1 MSIEYELVQPEPG
14 PLASPQLDASQ
25 QAVVDHP
32 GGPLLVLA
40 GPGTGKTTTLIE
52 AVVDRID
59 NRGLTPEQVLVLT
72 FSRKAADELK
82 SRIAA
87 RLGRT
92 TATAPAMTFHS
103 FCYALVR
110 EFQGPE
116 SYANPLRLLSAPEQD
131 AMIQELVNG
140 TGASD
145 WPKGLQPALRTRG
158 FAGELQ
164 AIMAKARSLAMD
176 AVDLSQVAKTAKRD
190 DWLAA
195 ARFFQE
201 YAEVSALTN
210 SIDYSDLVFQALAI
224 ARDPEHQDVLRKRFA
239 LVVVDEYQDTDPLQV
254 QLLQA
259 IAGDGHDLIAVGDPD
274 QSIYAF
280 RGADVG
286 GILDFPRDFATPA
299 GVAPIKA
306 LGSTRR
312 FGSNILAAS
321 RAIIGKVGVSGHLDQ
336 KAFEDFRNI
345 TSVADFAGEIIV
357 QTFATPAAEA
367 EHLALLLRE
376 AHIRQGMPWGDMAV
390 LVRSGRASLP
400 RLQRAFTAAGVPVE
414 VAGDE
419 VPLAAEPAVR
429 ALLGALRVAESISQ
443 GRPAGR
449 DQAEAILTGPLCQL
463 DAPALRRLGRALRM
477 AVKAVDGMPRPSAEL
492 LAESLSDP
500 VSLRLGG
507 HPDDATVKAAA
518 RAHSLATLLRKAAQQ
533 INDRVAPEQ
542 VLWTLWSGTDW
553 SKRLRAEFES
563 GGESAGRADQD
574 LDALCALFSRAAR
587 AEEQQQRQSIANFV
601 AELEAQQIPADTLAD
616 RGARGSAVRLMTAH
630 RSKGLQWPLVVV
642 AGVQDGEWPDIRYRG
657 TLLQSDRLTATGQG
671 HSSSA
676 AALLAEERRLFY
688 VACTRASRR
697 LVVTAVESSSESG
710 EQPSRFLIELEP
722 FADEAPAEV
731 DGKRVAR
738 PLTRP
743 KRPLSLRGA
752 IAELRTVI
760 ESSESPLVRA
770 RAADQLARLAGTDT
784 YATRG
789 AHPDRWWGIL
799 DLTDNDTPIADPAQP
814 LKLSASAVSSI
825 VDCPLSWFLG
835 REARGNTATSSAQ
848 GFGSVIHAIA
858 ADVVKV
864 VTADPAELE
873 RHLDTVWNQ
882 LHFAAPWIS
891 ARERAAAHEAI
902 VRFAN
907 WHANNARTPLE
918 AEYNFSVELEIG
930 GEMVVLRGSMDR
942 VELDHDG
949 LVHVVDLKTSKNAPA
964 QKDLSEYAQLGF
976 YQFVVDNGGVD
987 EIAPGASSGGA
998 ELVQL
1003 RTQAGTKL
1011 PDFPKVQPQDRPV
1024 PGEPFFAAGQLLHA
1038 VHTIRDENFPA
1049 TPGPKICDYC
1059 DFRRVCPAQPEGTT
1073 ILDGGDA

>member
-1 MSIEYELVQPEPG
+1 MSIEYVLAQPEPG
-14 PLASPQLDASQ
+14 PLAPPQLDASQ

-59 NRGLTPEQVLVLT
+59 NRGLSPEQVLVLT
-72 FSRKAADELK
+72 FSRKAADELR

-140 TGASD
+140 TTASA

-158 FAGELQ
+158 FTGELQ
-164 AIMAKARSLAMD
+164 AIMVRARSLGMD
-176 AVDLSQVAKTAKRD
+176 AVDVSDVAMTAKRE

-201 YAEVSALTN
+201 YSEVSALTN
-210 SIDYSDLVFQALAI
+210 SIDYSDLVYQALAI
-224 ARDPEHQDVLRKRFA
+224 TQDPEHQDVLRKRFS

-286 GILDFPRDFATPA
+286 GILDFPSDFATPA
-299 GVAPIKA
+299 GPAPIRA

-321 RAIIGKVGVSGHLDQ
+321 RAIIGKIGVSGHLDH
-336 KAFEDFRNI
+336 KVFEDFRNI
-345 TSVADFAGEIIV
+345 TSVADFGGEVIV
-357 QTFATPAAEA
+357 QTFATPAAEV

-443 GRPAGR
+443 GRPVGL
-449 DQAEAILTGPLCQL
+449 DQAEAVLTGPLCQL
-463 DAPALRRLGRALRM
+463 DAPDLRRLGRALRM
-477 AVKAVDGMPRPSAEL
+477 AVKAVEGMPRPSAEL

-518 RAHSLATLLRKAAQQ
+518 RANTLATLLRKAAQQ

-563 GGESAGRADQD
+563 GGESAGRAHQD

-630 RSKGLQWPLVVV
+630 RSKGLEWPLVVV

-657 TLLQSDRLTATGQG
+657 TLLQSDRLTPTGQG
-671 HSSSA
+671 HPSSA
-676 AALLAEERRLFY
+676 ASLLAEERRLFY

-710 EQPSRFLIELEP
+710 EQPSRFLIEIEP
-722 FADEAPAEV
+722 FADDPSAEI

-752 IAELRTVI
+752 IAELRMVI

-770 RAADQLARLAGTDT
+770 KAADQLARLADTGT

-789 AHPDRWWGIL
+789 AHPDRWWGVL
-799 DLTDNDTPIADPAQP
+799 DLTDSDTPIADPAQP

-825 VDCPLSWFLG
+825 IDCPLSWFLD
-835 REARGNTATSSAQ
+835 REAKGNMGTSAAQ
-848 GFGSVIHAIA
+848 GFGSIVHAIA
-858 ADVVKV
+858 ADAVKV
-864 VTADPAELE
+864 AIADPAELE
-873 RHLDTVWNQ
+873 RHLDVVWNQ

-891 ARERAAAHEAI
+891 ARERDAAHEAI

-907 WHANNARTPLE
+907 WHTNNARTPLE
-918 AEYNFSVELEIG
+918 AEYEFNVELEIG
-930 GEMVVLRGSMDR
+930 GEKVVLRGSMDR
-942 VELDHDG
+942 VELDQDG
-949 LVHVVDLKTSKNAPA
+949 LVHVVDLKTSKTAPA
-964 QKDLSEYAQLGF
+964 QKDLPEYAQLGF
-976 YQFVVDNGGVD
+976 YQLVVDNGGVD
-987 EIAPGASSGGA
+987 AIAPGASSGGA

-1011 PDFPKVQPQDRPV
+1011 PEFPKVQPQDRPV
-1024 PGEPFFAAGQLLHA
+1024 PGAPFFAVDQLHHA
-1038 VHTIRDENFPA
+1038 VQTIRDENFPA

-1059 DFRRVCPAQPEGTT
+1059 DFRRVCPAQPEGGT
-1073 ILDGGDA
+1073 ILGGGDA